1 MPFPHTVLDANV
13 LAQAYVRDLLLD
25 ADALGLFHV
34 RWTDAILHDT
44 RRVYIH
50 ELGRDPA
57 AIDALLTA
65 MRREFPHATITGYEK
80 LITAMTVDPKDRHVA
95 AAATWAQ
102 ADFVTFNLRHFL
114 PRDLAPFGV
123 QAVRPDLFLA
133 TLAED
138 HQEAL
143 TQIVRVQAGR
153 RTNPPLSPD
162 AFLVRLARPLP
173 RFSAIIGAALH
184 EEG

>member
-34 RWTDAILHDT
+34 RWTDAILHET

-80 LITAMTVDPKDRHVA
+80 LITAMTVDPKDRH
-95 AAATWAQ
+95 
-102 ADFVTFNLRHFL
+102 VTFNLRHFL

-173 RFSAIIGAALH
+173 HFSAIIGAALH